1 MKNQRS
7 LRKLALEKTT
17 LRKLGQIDLNQIA
30 GGIITFVCGATEG
43 QRCLLTDQDPCHG

>member
-7 LRKLALEKTT
+7 WRKLTLEKTT
-17 LRKLGQIDLNQIA
+17 LRELGQFDLNRIA